1 MLKDKHLQQAHTHP
15 SLNADTHP
23 IRNTRKHNHST
34 EGKIRGDRY
43 RMMLELGLIGSVLRV
58 TIRSTMATA
67 VRPIRCTDSRVA
79 CPTVQGTLGLIAPDR
94 DISRNNNHKEVTRRA
109 CTVWIE
115 AIRRGWT
122 RFTSRNRGGEGVKK
136 METEWEWEWDQGW
149 DQVWDS
155 PRPTLTWPLA
165 IISV

>member
-34 EGKIRGDRY
+34 EGKIREGLY
-43 RMMLELGLIGSVLRV
+43 RMMSELGLIGSVLRV
-58 TIRSTMATA
+58 TIRSTMVTA
-67 VRPIRCTDSRVA
+67 VRPIRYTDSRVV
-79 CPTVQGTLGLIAPDR
+79 CPTVQVTLGLIALDR
-94 DISRNNNHKEVTRRA
+94 GISRNNRHKEVTLRA

-122 RFTSRNRGGEGVKK
+122 RSTSRKRGGEGVKK
-136 METEWEWEWDQGW
+136 METEWEWDQGW
-149 DQVWDS
+149 DRVWDS